1 MLAYGMQLCYFPTPM
16 NSTVDQPPRPAEDS
30 DIVYVQRPSE
40 TNPEG
45 EQDNGTSASKTYYC
59 CRYRKF
65 MQGLNWLKNNNPL
78 CQGLMIV
85 SSSEEQFS
93 KEDEKS
99 HEDDEE
105 SGIVRSNRLMPN
117 VPVTKLIQDGAFPV
131 HQLERITSAPISIF
145 SEPQLELMA
154 FSTLYPD
161 GRNGFGTQRNAKVSP
176 LEYFQARVTSA
187 DPRWAQHTSNLFWAC
202 NIVEAYKLQ
211 SSSISVALRLR
222 NPATKNAC
230 VSGGALNLHVSC
242 HFLL

>member
-1 MLAYGMQLCYFPTPM
+1 MLAYGMQLCYFPIPM

-59 CRYRKF
+59 CRYQKF

-78 CQGLMIV
+78 YQGLMIV

-117 VPVTKLIQDGAFPV
+117 VPVTRLI
-131 HQLERITSAPISIF
+131 LNWREL
-145 SEPQLELMA
+145 PQHL
-154 FSTLYPD
+154 
-161 GRNGFGTQRNAKVSP
+161 
-176 LEYFQARVTSA
+176 
-187 DPRWAQHTSNLFWAC
+187 
-202 NIVEAYKLQ
+202 
-211 SSSISVALRLR
+211 
-222 NPATKNAC
+222 
-230 VSGGALNLHVSC
+230 
-242 HFLL
+242 